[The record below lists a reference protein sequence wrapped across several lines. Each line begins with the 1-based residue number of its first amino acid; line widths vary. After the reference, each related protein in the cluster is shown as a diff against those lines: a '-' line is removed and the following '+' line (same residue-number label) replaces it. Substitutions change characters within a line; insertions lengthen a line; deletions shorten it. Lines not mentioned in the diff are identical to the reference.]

1 MSIKKKFAT
10 AVATA
15 GLLAGLFGSALVPTV
30 SAARGDL
37 DAPKVALTKF
47 NGYAVDSWQAYGS
60 SHKKGGLAKIGF
72 YAGYTSAN
80 NDLSLGFAIND
91 ADDNQITTANLK
103 AVSSNPNIKVAFAY
117 ETGGG
122 NRVNCTD
129 GDISDAYGATDEVED
144 ANGEESYRNDL
155 GDFFD
160 GGWYHLCFYAKKPG
174 TSTVTITANGVAL
187 RPVTILALG
196 DLATLELSAN
206 LGTTRVAADNQG
218 IGRFFKLVGKDS
230 AGQVINDTN
239 RSLATDWDLEDWT
252 NNSLEALGNDDGT
265 EVENAKG
272 DAIEMADQL
281 VWGGYLNAAG
291 TIYADNTATLKHD
304 TCQSESYA
312 GAKDGDAGK
321 KYKLGFEMYE
331 NSDDDVIQSNT
342 VEITCTGNKDEF
354 TVSSPV
360 LEYTSGAADWA
371 ASSAAED
378 DADGVIGIY
387 VTVKDADGQL
397 MGINTEFGWDDNYE
411 LDPTLGFDIELDDFG
426 GLNVDSVDPRVGADG
441 KVMIGYIVPDVTG
454 AVGTQYPLDVTLS
467 DWDANYTGTAT
478 LADLKKT
485 LTYTVGSSTAKVYS
499 ATKAWSKAHTK
510 VVVSVAWGAVC
521 SNAMVTFDIEKGN
534 GDMILV
540 PIRRRANAAGTATLV
555 LEKRR
560 TVNYVTAISCT
571 GLGSIEVGP
580 VRARFK

>member
-15 GLLAGLFGSALVPTV
+15 GLLAGLFGSAFVPTV
-30 SAARGDL
+30 SAVRGDL

-47 NGYAVDSWQAYGS
+47 NAEADDTWNAYGD
-60 SHKKGGLAKIGF
+60 SHKKGGVAKIGF
-72 YAGYTSAN
+72 YAGFDSAD

-91 ADDNQITTANLK
+91 SDDHQIETANLK
-103 AVSSNPNIKVAFAY
+103 AVSSNSAIQVAFAY

-122 NRVNCTD
+122 FKVDCED
-129 GDISDAYGATDEVED
+129 SDIEDAYGATDEVED
-144 ANGEESYRNDL
+144 AEGAVAYRSDSAVS
-155 GDFFD
+155 
-160 GGWYHLCFYAKKPG
+160 GGWYHLCFYAKRAG

-187 RPVTILALG
+187 RPVSIMALG
-196 DLATLELSAN
+196 DLATLTLSAN
-206 LGTTRVAADNQG
+206 YGTTRVAADNQG
-218 IGRFFKLVGKDS
+218 ISRFFTLVGKDS
-230 AGQVINDTN
+230 AGQVINDGN
-239 RSLATDWDLEDWT
+239 RSLATDWTLEDWT
-252 NNSLEALGNDDGT
+252 GNSLEALGNDAGE
-265 EVENAKG
+265 EVENAQG
-272 DAIEMADQL
+272 EAIEMANRNGIVYTNATQTTHI
-281 VWGGYLNAAG
+281 YNAA
-291 TIYADNTATLKHD
+291 ALKHD
-304 TCQSESYA
+304 TCQSESFA
-312 GAKDGDAGK
+312 GAGDGDAGK
-321 KYKLGFEMYE
+321 KYKLGFEMFE

-378 DADGVIGIY
+378 DDDGVIGIY
-387 VTVKDADGQL
+387 VTVKDADGQV
-397 MGINTEFGWDDNYE
+397 MGINTRPSHNGDSQW
-411 LDPTLGFDIELDDFG
+411 DPTLGFGIDLDDFG
-426 GLNVDSVDPRVGADG
+426 GLNVDDVEPRVGADG

-467 DWDANYTGTAT
+467 DWDANYAGTAT
-478 LADLKKT
+478 LADLKKS
-485 LTYTVGSSTAKVYS
+485 LTYTVGSSTATVYS
-499 ATKAWSKAHTK
+499 AAKAWSKAHTK
-510 VVVSVAWGAVC
+510 VVVSVAWGAAC
-521 SNAMVTFDIEKGN
+521 SNALVTFDIEKGN

-571 GLGSIEVGP
+571 ALGSTEVGP